1 MEFVLYWKGDPFYL
15 KVSDKY
21 AFQHL
26 AMAFLAKKPKG
37 LAPGSIGRIR
47 LLHRGVELDMNQILS
62 TYDFRNDF
70 SITVVD
76 VDRTGESIPLP
87 LAGIASLQASH
98 VETKIQVYLVNV
110 ISKAIY
116 NQVVSNYSLVS
127 RIIENL
133 RITLNVNYG
142 IALFNENGLLI
153 PSQTLQANGIVD
165 GDTIGILYYSFP
177 NLEMLDLRDIR
188 IPWFPK
194 KSKFSEILRATP
206 RSISDRLVFS
216 FSLRQASDLRSV
228 IMLLASHPIVSI
240 SLDQAVEGIELRP
253 DADKAQQ
260 TQFFQKIRSVTFSW
274 NSVQQLPLDAF
285 FSLLPQFSFSSLS
298 TLSIVNP
305 LLADAD
311 LRSLTYLLQ
320 SHNLPLY
327 VLINDSPLHAVSSFQ
342 EQVAAVQQSSQQLVQ
357 SLKQELEATKTQVAE
372 KTAELRG
379 LVDANLALK
388 QELGK
393 LQEAAKEAA
402 EAEGKRKAE
411 CETLIAQIGKLNS
424 QAAAEAETAKG
435 REENL
440 TIALGA
446 ARETV
451 EKVVHALQT
460 LQTGFQQ
467 LVSSGAFQSGPLQWN
482 VRNVSGAANFA
493 INQLVELSKSVG
505 TSVGKEEE

>member
-1 MEFVLYWKGDPFYL
+1 
-15 KVSDKY
+15 
-21 AFQHL
+21 
-26 AMAFLAKKPKG
+26 
-37 LAPGSIGRIR
+37 
-47 LLHRGVELDMNQILS
+47 
-62 TYDFRNDF
+62 
-70 SITVVD
+70 
-76 VDRTGESIPLP
+76 
-87 LAGIASLQASH
+87 
-98 VETKIQVYLVNV
+98 
-110 ISKAIY
+110 
-116 NQVVSNYSLVS
+116 
-127 RIIENL
+127 
-133 RITLNVNYG
+133 
-142 IALFNENGLLI
+142 
-153 PSQTLQANGIVD
+153 
-165 GDTIGILYYSFP
+165 
-177 NLEMLDLRDIR
+177 MLDLRDIR

-446 ARETV
+446 ARETA

-505 TSVGKEEE
+505 TSLEEGAAGTRSPAAARPPAVNSPRQGYSGASVPLPQERVEQCRNHFLHKYRNHFHYKYRNHFHHKYRNHFLHKYRNHFHHKCRNHFLHKYRNHFHHKYRNHFHHSCSDKSHLRYSRRSSRCL